1 MCGGHAGWYRGNRV
15 PTPQPAQAHWWGGPA
30 CHAVL
35 TGTSWVITA
44 HTPALKFRW
53 KGIFGAVP
61 AVLEDRCLR
70 ISSFPTAGRQCQ
82 LAQQTI
88 WGLILETTLGPRD
101 PQNKAHVVQGD
112 LFTLVK
118 GITYVYPRV
127 STKPVASLFFF
138 FFPPLFFL
146 LKHFCILQENFWSG
160 RHSIETKYNIQNF
173 SVPPAT
179 YAYLLFC
186 ISLY

>member
-1 MCGGHAGWYRGNRV
+1 M
-15 PTPQPAQAHWWGGPA
+15 
-30 CHAVL
+30 
-35 TGTSWVITA
+35 
-44 HTPALKFRW
+44 
-53 KGIFGAVP
+53 P

-138 FFPPLFFL
+138 
-146 LKHFCILQENFWSG
+146 
-160 RHSIETKYNIQNF
+160 Y
-173 SVPPAT
+173 
-179 YAYLLFC
+179 
-186 ISLY
+186 

>member
-1 MCGGHAGWYRGNRV
+1 MCGGHAGWYRGNWV
-15 PTPQPAQAHWWGGPA
+15 PTPQPAQAHWWGRPA
-30 CHAVL
+30 CHTVL

-138 FFPPLFFL
+138 FSPSFFSFKTFLHFTGKL
-146 LKHFCILQENFWSG
+146 LIWTTLNQDQ
-160 RHSIETKYNIQNF
+160 I
-173 SVPPAT
+173 
-179 YAYLLFC
+179 
-186 ISLY
+186 